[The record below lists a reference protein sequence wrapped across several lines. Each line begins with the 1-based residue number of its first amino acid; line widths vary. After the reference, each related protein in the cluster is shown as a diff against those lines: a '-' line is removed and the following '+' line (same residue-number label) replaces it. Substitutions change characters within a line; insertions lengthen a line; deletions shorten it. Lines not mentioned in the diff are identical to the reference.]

1 MQTKAALLREVP
13 GKWEVHTVELDP
25 PGAHEVLVRIVAA
38 GLCHSD
44 DHFAT
49 GDITVGHLPFCGGH
63 EATGVVEAVGPGVR
77 GLSVG
82 DHIVTSF
89 IPGCGRCRW
98 CASGMQALCD
108 NGALMLE
115 GTQLDGTFRMHLDGE
130 DVAQAGLL
138 SAFSEYTVMPEWS
151 AIKIPSDVPLDIAAL
166 LGCAVPTGWGS
177 AVNAADVG
185 PGDVVI
191 VTGVG
196 GIGISAVQG
205 AKHAGASRIIA
216 VDPVELKRSVALDLG
231 ATDAF
236 ADHDE
241 AAELARSLTNGQGA
255 DAAIICVGV
264 ISGGHVA
271 AAVSAIRKAGTVVV
285 TAAGSEA
292 VANVPLSLLE
302 LTMYQKRIQGAIYGM
317 MSPSK
322 DVPRLLDL
330 WRGGQLRLEE
340 MLTRTY
346 SLDDINQGYAD
357 MHAGVNMRGMLM
369 FDQPST
375 TSGAAGAAD
384 QMVVM
389 T

>member
-1 MQTKAALLREVP
+1 MQTRAALLTEVP
-13 GKWEVHTVELDP
+13 GQWEIHTVELDP
-25 PGAHEVLVRIVAA
+25 PRDHEILVRIVAA

-63 EATGVVEAVGPGVR
+63 EAAGVVEEVGPGVR
-77 GLSVG
+77 GLNPG

-115 GTQLDGTFRMHLDGE
+115 GNQLDGTFRMHLGSD

-138 SAFSEYTVMPEWS
+138 SAFSEYSVMPEWS
-151 AIKIPSDVPLDIAAL
+151 AIKIPEDVPLEVAAL

-177 AVNAADVG
+177 AVNAAAVQ

-191 VTGVG
+191 LTGIG

-205 AKHAGASRIIA
+205 AKHAGAARIIA
-216 VDPVELKRSVALDLG
+216 VDPVELKRGAALELG
-231 ATDAF
+231 ATDACES
-236 ADHDE
+236 HDE

-255 DAAIICVGV
+255 DAEVICVGV
-264 ISGGHVA
+264 IRPEHVA
-271 AAVSAIRKAGTVVV
+271 AAFSAIRKAGTVVV

-292 VANVPLSLLE
+292 PSNIPLNLLE
-302 LTMYQKRIQGAIYGM
+302 LTMYQKRIQGSIYGM

-322 DVPRLLDL
+322 DVPRLLGL
-330 WRGGQLRLEE
+330 WRSGQLRLEE
-340 MLTRTY
+340 MLSRAY
-346 SLDDINQGYAD
+346 SLEDINQGYAD
-357 MHAGVNMRGMLM
+357 MHAGVNIRGIVR
-369 FDQPST
+369 FDQP
-375 TSGAAGAAD
+375 GADVEAGAERHVA
-384 QMVVM
+384 VAR
-389 T
+389 